1 MNNKALKL
9 EKLDSSLHKGVG
21 INSNLFSNPKS
32 EIDTNI
38 WSKIIT
44 NIWQS
49 VSDSLGTSLNRELQ
63 SSMLQKRMRR

>member
-1 MNNKALKL
+1 MKKKALKL
-9 EKLDSSLHKGVG
+9 KKLDSSLQKGVG
-21 INSNLFSNPKS
+21 INSSLFSNPKS
-32 EIDTNI
+32 EINTSI

-63 SSMLQKRMRR
+63 SSMLQRRMRR